1 MLQNL
6 DDQVR
11 DCMQR
16 ARECAERA
24 NGVVDPKERA
34 EWLMLQA
41 RYVKLVRHIAEAKRA
56 REHDEQATSL
66 FRVLHIDDD
75 SDILCIVAASLG
87 RDPQFVVRDCRSGAD
102 GLTVAAEWRPDVI
115 LLDVMMP
122 LMDGPSTLRR
132 LREAP
137 QTADIPVVFMT
148 ARAQTSDIEHFKSLR
163 TAGVIT
169 KPFDPMKLAA
179 LVRNYAVGYVG

>member
-1 MLQNL
+1 
-6 DDQVR
+6 
-11 DCMQR
+11 
-16 ARECAERA
+16 
-24 NGVVDPKERA
+24 
-34 EWLMLQA
+34 
-41 RYVKLVRHIAEAKRA
+41 
-56 REHDEQATSL
+56 
-66 FRVLHIDDD
+66 
-75 SDILCIVAASLG
+75 
-87 RDPQFVVRDCRSGAD
+87 VVRDCRSGAD

-179 LVRNYAVGYVG
+179 LVRNYAAG